1 MDVGID
7 IGEDKL
13 DFARKL
19 GAVEVVNA
27 RESNDPAGAVREIT
41 GGGAQIAVDAL
52 GIEATCRNAI
62 KSLRKRGRHVQIDM
76 TTGAGAGDHSIPIDL
91 IIMQEIELVGS
102 RGMPVTRY
110 DSMLRMVAAGKLQ
123 PGRLV
128 TRTVPLEEAG
138 AVLASMDDYDTLGF
152 TVIEGY

>member
-1 MDVGID
+1 MSDKKGVKALAFDHYGTLFNKHAVAEVIEQD
-7 IGEDKL
+7 FPGRGE
-13 DFARKL
+13 
-19 GAVEVVNA
+19 EV
-27 RESNDPAGAVREIT
+27 
-41 GGGAQIAVDAL
+41 AQLWFKTIKKYCWLSGMMERYLTWDDLTKRAL
-52 GIEATCRNAI
+52 VFSG
-62 KSLRKRGRHVQIDM
+62 KSLG
-76 TTGAGAGDHSIPIDL
+76 L
-91 IIMQEIELVGS
+91 EIELVGS

-110 DSMLRMVAAGKLQ
+110 DSMLRMVAADKLQ